1 MGATGAMLDLIDL
14 NRFITTEPRGS
25 AALCAM
31 TTSNIGTN
39 QA

>member
-1 MGATGAMLDLIDL
+1 MGAAGAMLDLVDL
-14 NRFITTEPRGS
+14 NGFITTDPRAS
-25 AALCAM
+25 AALCAI